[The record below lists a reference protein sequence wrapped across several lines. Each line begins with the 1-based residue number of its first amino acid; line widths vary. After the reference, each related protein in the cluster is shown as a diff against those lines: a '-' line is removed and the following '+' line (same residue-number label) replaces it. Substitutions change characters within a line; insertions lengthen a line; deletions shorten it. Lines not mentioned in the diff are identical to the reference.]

1 MKLKFEILE
10 AASLLL
16 NMLDTCEDDEFV
28 DYVVEAVYN
37 NDRMA
42 LFELEDVL

>member
-10 AASLLL
+10 MASTLLSLLE
-16 NMLDTCEDDEFV
+16 TCDDDEFV